1 MTARYRWTSEDVA
14 RRAAEHYLA
23 QCARRDAR
31 YNYECAC
38 IRFKE
43 RRGIEHVDVAD
54 ARFRRST
61 KKTYL
66 AYQRAR
72 QLERN
77 AARRLETAILGSRLF
92 VEVFHVRAR

>member
-54 ARFRRST
+54 ASFRRST
-61 KKTYL
+61 RKAYV
-66 AYQRAR
+66 AYQHAR
-72 QLERN
+72 RLEYN
-77 AARRLETAILGSRLF
+77 AARRLETAIRGS
-92 VEVFHVRAR
+92 EVFREVSRAHAR

>member
-1 MTARYRWTSEDVA
+1 MAHFRWTSEDVA
-14 RRAAEHYLA
+14 RRAAEHYAA
-23 QCARRDAR
+23 QCARRDAS

-38 IRFKE
+38 VRFKE

-54 ARFRRST
+54 AAFRRST

-77 AARRLETAILGSRLF
+77 AARRLETAIRGSQAF
-92 VEVFHVRAR
+92 AEVLRARAR

>member
-1 MTARYRWTSEDVA
+1 MTARYRWTDADVA
-14 RRAAEHYLA
+14 RRAAEHLA
-23 QCARRDAR
+23 AQYARRSAR
-31 YNYECAC
+31 HDYEEAC
-38 IRFKE
+38 IRFKD

-54 ARFRRST
+54 AAFRRST

-77 AARRLETAILGSRLF
+77 AARRLETAIRGSQAF
-92 VEVFHVRAR
+92 AEVRRAAR